1 MSGTQ
6 DDNKNLDGKEL
17 ENGAGDGE
25 TIDKK
30 TYLTVSKDMHKYKD
44 EAKALKQQLAKI
56 QADQEAA
63 KTIQMKNDE
72 KWKDLH
78 QASEAKLAQL
88 TQQMQSER
96 AKFSNFHKINAV
108 VSEIGGFL
116 KNDYNKFINVDA
128 IEIDDEGNI
137 NQESVKAE
145 GERLRKEYA
154 ELLKKTAVD
163 IPTSQAPKRGTSV
176 AKDVSQMNRQELEAE
191 KQRVYEEML
200 KNNKPQ

>member
-6 DDNKNLDGKEL
+6 DDKNDVGNNESGS
-17 ENGAGDGE
+17 GADEG

-44 EAKALKQQLAKI
+44 EAKNLKAQLAKI

-63 KTIQMKNDE
+63 NTIKLKNEE

-78 QASEAKLAQL
+78 LQSESKNAQL
-88 TQQMQSER
+88 LKELQDTKN
-96 AKFSNFHKINAV
+96 KFSNFHKINAV

-116 KNDYNKFINVDA
+116 KNDYNKFINVEA
-128 IEIDDEGNI
+128 IEMDEEGNI
-137 NQESVKAE
+137 VEESVKKE

-154 ELLKKTAVD
+154 ELLKKTAVAAPD
-163 IPTSQAPKRGTSV
+163 APAPKRGTSV
-176 AKDVSQMNRQELEAE
+176 SNTDISKMNRKELEAE

-200 KNNKPQ
+200 KNKQ